1 MGARFWIRIPVIGGM
16 NDREEEMEKTA
27 RFLKEEEIRYEQIH
41 LLPYHDTGR
50 GKYTHLG
57 RTYEGNLFETPPK
70 ERMEELRQYLESLGA
85 GPVKIGG

>member
-1 MGARFWIRIPVIGGM
+1 
-16 NDREEEMEKTA
+16 MEKTA

-57 RTYEGNLFETPPK
+57 RTYEGSSFETPA
-70 ERMEELRQYLESLGA
+70 EGTDGGTETISGVA
-85 GPVKIGG
+85 GSRTGEK

>member
-1 MGARFWIRIPVIGGM
+1 
-16 NDREEEMEKTA
+16 MEKTA

-57 RTYEGNLFETPPK
+57 RTYEGSSFETPPK
-70 ERMEELRQYLESLGA
+70 ERMEELRTISGVA
-85 GPVKIGG
+85 GSRTGENRRMRAWKSGE